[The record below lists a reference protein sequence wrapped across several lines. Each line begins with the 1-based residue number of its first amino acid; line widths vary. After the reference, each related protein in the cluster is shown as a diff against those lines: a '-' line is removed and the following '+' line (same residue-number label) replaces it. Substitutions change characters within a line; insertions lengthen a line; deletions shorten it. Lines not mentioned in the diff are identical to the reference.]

1 MYMQTVTRHSSSK
14 DSTRLSFQ
22 MPSATSANR
31 PDEVGPGDVE
41 ATLPGA
47 VGVAT
52 PHDHADDRQHVG
64 HGCDEADLGVAEA
77 VGESLDDGGG
87 EEGQ

>member
-47 VGVAT
+47 VGVTA
-52 PHDHADDRQHVG
+52 PHDNADDRKGMAVTKPTWVSLKLSESPLTMVG
-64 HGCDEADLGVAEA
+64 VKNASE
-77 VGESLDDGGG
+77 
-87 EEGQ
+87 